1 MSTLINKETSTAI
14 KKVINLLTSAIF
26 VLVPILLPAN
36 SYADKFE
43 TQGILKL
50 SYSDGRAVTTELN
63 NVNAVLTQVGV
74 RVSEVALPKAASS
87 ILKISQTR
95 AINAEETRNLLSIF
109 SLHRGELLAQITEAG
124 REPAVHRGGFLST
137 SEVGVAPYPK
147 VYDMKA
153 LTPEVTVYL
162 QEKFGKLHVNSAEN
176 GAGIDEVMS
185 IVSGGPWTWF
195 FLLPN
200 DVIGKLALGYVGLD
214 AMGWRISY
222 PGLVPHG
229 GYLDSESGL
238 VVAHAHGPKNFVMRY
253 EDPSVEGAGV
263 LGTNSWVDL
272 SGETPRLLD

>member
-1 MSTLINKETSTAI
+1 MISVINTEISTAI
-14 KKVINLLTSAIF
+14 KKVTNLLASAIF
-26 VLVPILLPAN
+26 VIVPVLLSAN
-36 SYADKFE
+36 SYADKLE

-50 SYSDGRAVTTELN
+50 SYSDGRAVTTGLN

-87 ILKISQTR
+87 ILKTSQTR
-95 AINAEETRNLLSIF
+95 AINSEETKELISIF
-109 SLHRGELLAQITEAG
+109 SLNRAELLDQITKAG
-124 REPAVHRGGFLST
+124 REPATHRGGFLST

-147 VYDMKA
+147 VYDMKS
-153 LTPEVTVYL
+153 LTPEVAAYL

-176 GAGIDEVMS
+176 GSGIDEVMS

-214 AMGWRISY
+214 GMGWRISY

-238 VVAHAHGPKNFVMRY
+238 IVAHAHGPKNFVMRY
-253 EDPSVEGAGV
+253 EDPSVEGAEV

>member
-1 MSTLINKETSTAI
+1 MITVINTEIRTTI
-14 KKVINLLTSAIF
+14 KKVTNLLASAIF
-26 VLVPILLPAN
+26 VLVPVLLSAN

-50 SYSDGRAVTTELN
+50 SYSDGRTVTTGLN

-87 ILKISQTR
+87 ILKTSQTR
-95 AINAEETRNLLSIF
+95 AINSEETKQLLSIF
-109 SLHRGELLAQITEAG
+109 SLHRGELLDEIIKAG
-124 REPAVHRGGFLST
+124 REPAAHRGGFLST

-153 LTPEVTVYL
+153 LTPEVTAYL

-176 GAGIDEVMS
+176 GTGIDEVMS

-214 AMGWRISY
+214 GMGWRISY

-238 VVAHAHGPKNFVMRY
+238 IVAHAHGPKKFVMRY
-253 EDPSVEGAGV
+253 DDPSVKGAEV

-272 SGETPRLLD
+272 NGEAPKLLD